1 MITFIL
7 TLIIIGQALLF
18 IELAII
24 PGLGVAGV
32 LGLGAIAGSC
42 YLSFANISTT
52 AGIMIILINIILA
65 TIVVMLTLR
74 KKTWKRFSLDT
85 NIDAKI
91 DTPIKEKGVSV
102 GAGIKRPCGMRK
114 DRNAADGMDGI
125 DDILRGVFSVCL
137 FAVQLC
143 RFAFS
148 DGNDME
154 YSG

>member
-1 MITFIL
+1 MISFII

-102 GAGIKRPCGMRK
+102 GDTGTAITRLAPSGTAIINGNTLEVTTRG
-114 DRNAADGMDGI
+114 ALI
-125 DDILRGVFSVCL
+125 DPQKNIEVIEISNNKVY
-137 FAVQLC
+137 VK
-143 RFAFS
+143 
-148 DGNDME
+148 E
-154 YSG
+154 K

>member
-1 MITFIL
+1 MISFII
-7 TLIIIGQALLF
+7 TLIIIGQVLLF

-24 PGLGVAGV
+24 PGLGIAGV

-91 DTPIKEKGVSV
+91 DTPIKEKGVNIGDTGTTITRLAPSGTAIINGNTLEV
-102 GAGIKRPCGMRK
+102 TTRGAL
-114 DRNAADGMDGI
+114 I
-125 DDILRGVFSVCL
+125 DPQKNIEVIEISTNKVY
-137 FAVQLC
+137 VK
-143 RFAFS
+143 
-148 DGNDME
+148 E
-154 YSG
+154 K

>member
-1 MITFIL
+1 MISFII

-65 TIVVMLTLR
+65 IIVVMLTLR

-102 GAGIKRPCGMRK
+102 GDTGTAITRLAPSGTAIINGNTLEVTTRG
-114 DRNAADGMDGI
+114 ALI
-125 DDILRGVFSVCL
+125 DPQKNIEVTEISNNKVY
-137 FAVQLC
+137 VK
-143 RFAFS
+143 
-148 DGNDME
+148 E
-154 YSG
+154 K

>member
-7 TLIIIGQALLF
+7 TLIIIGQVLLF

-24 PGLGVAGV
+24 PGLGIAGV

-102 GAGIKRPCGMRK
+102 GDTGTAITRLAPSGT
-114 DRNAADGMDGI
+114 AAINGNTLEVTTRGTLI
-125 DDILRGVFSVCL
+125 DPQKSIEVTEISNNKVY
-137 FAVQLC
+137 VK
-143 RFAFS
+143 
-148 DGNDME
+148 E
-154 YSG
+154 K

>member
-102 GAGIKRPCGMRK
+102 GDTGTAITRLAPSGTAVINGNTLEVTTRGTL
-114 DRNAADGMDGI
+114 I
-125 DDILRGVFSVCL
+125 DPQKSIEVTEISNNKVY
-137 FAVQLC
+137 VK
-143 RFAFS
+143 
-148 DGNDME
+148 E
-154 YSG
+154 K

>member
-1 MITFIL
+1 MISFII

-102 GAGIKRPCGMRK
+102 GDTGTAITRLAPSGTAVINGNTLEVTTRGTL
-114 DRNAADGMDGI
+114 I
-125 DDILRGVFSVCL
+125 DPQKSIEVTEISNNKVY
-137 FAVQLC
+137 VK
-143 RFAFS
+143 
-148 DGNDME
+148 E
-154 YSG
+154 K

>member
-1 MITFIL
+1 MISFIL

-102 GAGIKRPCGMRK
+102 GDTGTAITRLAPSGT
-114 DRNAADGMDGI
+114 AAINGNTLEVTTRGTLI
-125 DDILRGVFSVCL
+125 DPQKSIEVTEISNNKVY
-137 FAVQLC
+137 VK
-143 RFAFS
+143 
-148 DGNDME
+148 E
-154 YSG
+154 K

>member
-91 DTPIKEKGVSV
+91 DTPIKEKGVNIGDTGTTITRLAPSGTAIINGNTLEV
-102 GAGIKRPCGMRK
+102 TTRGIL
-114 DRNAADGMDGI
+114 I
-125 DDILRGVFSVCL
+125 DPQKNIEVTEISNNKVY
-137 FAVQLC
+137 VK
-143 RFAFS
+143 
-148 DGNDME
+148 E
-154 YSG
+154 K

>member
-1 MITFIL
+1 MISFII

-24 PGLGVAGV
+24 PGLGIAGV

-91 DTPIKEKGVSV
+91 DTPIKEKGVNIGDTGTTITRLAPSGTAIINGNTLEV
-102 GAGIKRPCGMRK
+102 TTRGAL
-114 DRNAADGMDGI
+114 I
-125 DDILRGVFSVCL
+125 DPQKNIEVIEISNNKVY
-137 FAVQLC
+137 VK
-143 RFAFS
+143 
-148 DGNDME
+148 E
-154 YSG
+154 K

>member
-102 GAGIKRPCGMRK
+102 GDTGTAITRLAPTGTAIINGNTLEVTTRGIL
-114 DRNAADGMDGI
+114 I
-125 DDILRGVFSVCL
+125 DPQKSIEVIEISNNKVY
-137 FAVQLC
+137 VK
-143 RFAFS
+143 
-148 DGNDME
+148 E
-154 YSG
+154 K

>member
-91 DTPIKEKGVSV
+91 DTPIKEKGVNIGDTGTAITRLAPSGTAIINGNTLEV
-102 GAGIKRPCGMRK
+102 TTRGTL
-114 DRNAADGMDGI
+114 I
-125 DDILRGVFSVCL
+125 DPQKSIEVTEISNNKVY
-137 FAVQLC
+137 VK
-143 RFAFS
+143 
-148 DGNDME
+148 E
-154 YSG
+154 K

>member
-102 GAGIKRPCGMRK
+102 GDTGTAITRLAPSGTAIINGNTLEVTTRG
-114 DRNAADGMDGI
+114 
-125 DDILRGVFSVCL
+125 ILRDPQKNIEVIEISNNKVY
-137 FAVQLC
+137 VK
-143 RFAFS
+143 
-148 DGNDME
+148 E
-154 YSG
+154 K

>member
-1 MITFIL
+1 MISFII

-18 IELAII
+18 MELAII

-102 GAGIKRPCGMRK
+102 GDTGTAITRLAPSGTAIINGNTLEVTTRG
-114 DRNAADGMDGI
+114 ALI
-125 DDILRGVFSVCL
+125 DPQKNIEVTEISNNKVY
-137 FAVQLC
+137 VK
-143 RFAFS
+143 
-148 DGNDME
+148 E
-154 YSG
+154 K

>member
-1 MITFIL
+1 MLTFIL

-102 GAGIKRPCGMRK
+102 GDTGTAITRLAPSGT
-114 DRNAADGMDGI
+114 AAINGNTLEVTTRGTLI
-125 DDILRGVFSVCL
+125 DPQKSIEVTEISNNKVY
-137 FAVQLC
+137 VK
-143 RFAFS
+143 
-148 DGNDME
+148 E
-154 YSG
+154 K

>member
-91 DTPIKEKGVSV
+91 DTSIKEKGVNIGDTGTTITRLAPS
-102 GAGIKRPCGMRK
+102 GT
-114 DRNAADGMDGI
+114 AAINGNTLEVTTRGTLI
-125 DDILRGVFSVCL
+125 DPQKNIEVIEISNNKVY
-137 FAVQLC
+137 VK
-143 RFAFS
+143 
-148 DGNDME
+148 E
-154 YSG
+154 K

>member
-1 MITFIL
+1 MISFII

-18 IELAII
+18 IEWAII
-24 PGLGVAGV
+24 PGLGIAGV

-91 DTPIKEKGVSV
+91 DTTIKEKGVNIGDTGTTITRLAPSGTAIINGNTLEV
-102 GAGIKRPCGMRK
+102 TTRGAL
-114 DRNAADGMDGI
+114 I
-125 DDILRGVFSVCL
+125 DPQKNIEVIEISNNKVY
-137 FAVQLC
+137 VK
-143 RFAFS
+143 
-148 DGNDME
+148 E
-154 YSG
+154 K

>member
-91 DTPIKEKGVSV
+91 DTPIKDKGVSV
-102 GAGIKRPCGMRK
+102 GDTGTAITRLAPSGT
-114 DRNAADGMDGI
+114 AAINGNTLEVTTRGTLI
-125 DDILRGVFSVCL
+125 DPQKSIEVTEISNNKVY
-137 FAVQLC
+137 VK
-143 RFAFS
+143 
-148 DGNDME
+148 E
-154 YSG
+154 K

>member
-91 DTPIKEKGVSV
+91 DTPIKEKGVRV
-102 GAGIKRPCGMRK
+102 GDTGTAITRLAPSGTAIINGNTLEVTTRGIL
-114 DRNAADGMDGI
+114 I
-125 DDILRGVFSVCL
+125 DPQKSIEVTEISNNKVY
-137 FAVQLC
+137 VK
-143 RFAFS
+143 
-148 DGNDME
+148 E
-154 YSG
+154 K

>member
-1 MITFIL
+1 MISFII

-24 PGLGVAGV
+24 PGLGIAGV

-91 DTPIKEKGVSV
+91 DTPIKEKGVNIGDTGTTITRLAPSGTAIINGNTLEV
-102 GAGIKRPCGMRK
+102 TTRGGL
-114 DRNAADGMDGI
+114 I
-125 DDILRGVFSVCL
+125 DPQKNIEVIEISNNKVY
-137 FAVQLC
+137 VK
-143 RFAFS
+143 
-148 DGNDME
+148 E
-154 YSG
+154 K

>member
-91 DTPIKEKGVSV
+91 DTPIKEKGVNV
-102 GAGIKRPCGMRK
+102 GDTGTAITRLAPSGT
-114 DRNAADGMDGI
+114 AAINGNTLEVTTRGTLI
-125 DDILRGVFSVCL
+125 DPQKSIEVTEISNNKVY
-137 FAVQLC
+137 VK
-143 RFAFS
+143 
-148 DGNDME
+148 E
-154 YSG
+154 K

>member
-1 MITFIL
+1 MISFII

-24 PGLGVAGV
+24 PGLGIAGV

-91 DTPIKEKGVSV
+91 DTPIKEKGVNIGDTGTTITRLAPSGTAIINGNTLEV
-102 GAGIKRPCGMRK
+102 TTRGAL
-114 DRNAADGMDGI
+114 I
-125 DDILRGVFSVCL
+125 DPQKNIEVTEISNNKVY
-137 FAVQLC
+137 VK
-143 RFAFS
+143 
-148 DGNDME
+148 E
-154 YSG
+154 K

>member
-1 MITFIL
+1 MITFII

-102 GAGIKRPCGMRK
+102 GDTGTAITRLAPTGTAIINGNTLEVTTRGIL
-114 DRNAADGMDGI
+114 I
-125 DDILRGVFSVCL
+125 DPQKSIEVIEISNNKVY
-137 FAVQLC
+137 VK
-143 RFAFS
+143 
-148 DGNDME
+148 E
-154 YSG
+154 K

>member
-1 MITFIL
+1 MISFII

-24 PGLGVAGV
+24 PGLGIAGV

-91 DTPIKEKGVSV
+91 DTPIKEKGVNIGDTGTTITRLAPSGTAIINGNTLEV
-102 GAGIKRPCGMRK
+102 TTRGALVDPQKNIEVIEISNNKVYVK
-114 DRNAADGMDGI
+114 
-125 DDILRGVFSVCL
+125 
-137 FAVQLC
+137 
-143 RFAFS
+143 
-148 DGNDME
+148 E
-154 YSG
+154 K

>member
-1 MITFIL
+1 MISFII

-24 PGLGVAGV
+24 PGLGIAGV

-102 GAGIKRPCGMRK
+102 GDTGTAITRLAPSGTAIINGNTLEVTTRG
-114 DRNAADGMDGI
+114 ALI
-125 DDILRGVFSVCL
+125 DPQKNIEVTEISTNKVY
-137 FAVQLC
+137 VK
-143 RFAFS
+143 
-148 DGNDME
+148 E
-154 YSG
+154 K

>member
-91 DTPIKEKGVSV
+91 DTPIKEKGVNIGDTGTTITRLAPSGTAIINGNTLEV
-102 GAGIKRPCGMRK
+102 TTRGIL
-114 DRNAADGMDGI
+114 I
-125 DDILRGVFSVCL
+125 DPQKSIEVTEISNNKVY
-137 FAVQLC
+137 VK
-143 RFAFS
+143 
-148 DGNDME
+148 E
-154 YSG
+154 K

>member
-102 GAGIKRPCGMRK
+102 GDTGTAITRLAPSGTAIINGNTLEVTTRG
-114 DRNAADGMDGI
+114 ALI
-125 DDILRGVFSVCL
+125 DPQKNIEVTEISNNKVY
-137 FAVQLC
+137 VK
-143 RFAFS
+143 
-148 DGNDME
+148 E
-154 YSG
+154 K

>member
-102 GAGIKRPCGMRK
+102 GDTGTAITRLAPSGTAIINGNTLEVTTRGIL
-114 DRNAADGMDGI
+114 I
-125 DDILRGVFSVCL
+125 DPQKNIEVIEISNNKVY
-137 FAVQLC
+137 VK
-143 RFAFS
+143 
-148 DGNDME
+148 E
-154 YSG
+154 K

>member
-18 IELAII
+18 IELSII

-102 GAGIKRPCGMRK
+102 GDTGTAITRLAPSGTAVINGNTLEVTTRGTL
-114 DRNAADGMDGI
+114 I
-125 DDILRGVFSVCL
+125 DPQKSIEVTEISNNKVY
-137 FAVQLC
+137 VK
-143 RFAFS
+143 
-148 DGNDME
+148 E
-154 YSG
+154 K

>member
-1 MITFIL
+1 MISFII

-102 GAGIKRPCGMRK
+102 GDTGTAITRLAPSGTAIINGNTLEVTTRG
-114 DRNAADGMDGI
+114 ALI
-125 DDILRGVFSVCL
+125 DPQKNIEVIEISTNKVY
-137 FAVQLC
+137 VK
-143 RFAFS
+143 
-148 DGNDME
+148 E
-154 YSG
+154 K

>member
-1 MITFIL
+1 MISFII

-24 PGLGVAGV
+24 PGLGIAGV

-102 GAGIKRPCGMRK
+102 GDTGTAITRLAPSGTAIINGNTLEVTTRG
-114 DRNAADGMDGI
+114 ALI
-125 DDILRGVFSVCL
+125 DPQKNIEVTEISNNKVY
-137 FAVQLC
+137 VK
-143 RFAFS
+143 
-148 DGNDME
+148 E
-154 YSG
+154 K

>member
-91 DTPIKEKGVSV
+91 DTPIKEKGVNV
-102 GAGIKRPCGMRK
+102 GDTGTAITRLAPSGTAIINGNTLEVTTRGTL
-114 DRNAADGMDGI
+114 I
-125 DDILRGVFSVCL
+125 DPQKSIEVTEISNNKVY
-137 FAVQLC
+137 VK
-143 RFAFS
+143 
-148 DGNDME
+148 E
-154 YSG
+154 K

>member
-1 MITFIL
+1 MISFII

-102 GAGIKRPCGMRK
+102 GDTGTAITRLAPSGTAIINGNTLEVTTRG
-114 DRNAADGMDGI
+114 ALI
-125 DDILRGVFSVCL
+125 DPQKNIEVTEISNNKVY
-137 FAVQLC
+137 VK
-143 RFAFS
+143 
-148 DGNDME
+148 E
-154 YSG
+154 K

>member
-102 GAGIKRPCGMRK
+102 GDTGTAITRLAPSGT
-114 DRNAADGMDGI
+114 AAINGNTLEVTTRGTLI
-125 DDILRGVFSVCL
+125 DPQKSIVVTEISNNKVY
-137 FAVQLC
+137 VK
-143 RFAFS
+143 
-148 DGNDME
+148 E
-154 YSG
+154 K

>member
-42 YLSFANISTT
+42 HLSFANISTT

-102 GAGIKRPCGMRK
+102 GDTGTAITRLAPTGTAIINGNTLEVTTRGIL
-114 DRNAADGMDGI
+114 I
-125 DDILRGVFSVCL
+125 DPQKSIEVIEISNNKVY
-137 FAVQLC
+137 VK
-143 RFAFS
+143 
-148 DGNDME
+148 E
-154 YSG
+154 K

>member
-102 GAGIKRPCGMRK
+102 GDTGTAITRLAPSGT
-114 DRNAADGMDGI
+114 AAINGNTLEVTTRGTLI
-125 DDILRGVFSVCL
+125 DPQKSIEVTEISNNKVY
-137 FAVQLC
+137 VK
-143 RFAFS
+143 
-148 DGNDME
+148 E
-154 YSG
+154 K

>member
-102 GAGIKRPCGMRK
+102 GDTGTAITRLAPSGTAIINGNTLEVTTRGIL
-114 DRNAADGMDGI
+114 I
-125 DDILRGVFSVCL
+125 DPQKNIEVTEISNNKVY
-137 FAVQLC
+137 VK
-143 RFAFS
+143 
-148 DGNDME
+148 E
-154 YSG
+154 K

>member
-102 GAGIKRPCGMRK
+102 GDTGTAITRLAPSGTAIINGNTLEVTTRGIL
-114 DRNAADGMDGI
+114 I
-125 DDILRGVFSVCL
+125 DPQKSIEVTEISNNKVY
-137 FAVQLC
+137 VK
-143 RFAFS
+143 
-148 DGNDME
+148 E
-154 YSG
+154 K

>member
-74 KKTWKRFSLDT
+74 KKTWKRFRLDT

-102 GAGIKRPCGMRK
+102 GDTGTAITRLAPSGT
-114 DRNAADGMDGI
+114 AAINGNTLEVTTRGTLI
-125 DDILRGVFSVCL
+125 DPQKSIEVTEISNNKVY
-137 FAVQLC
+137 VK
-143 RFAFS
+143 
-148 DGNDME
+148 E
-154 YSG
+154 K

>member
-102 GAGIKRPCGMRK
+102 GDTGTAITRLAPSGTAVINCNTLEVTTRGTL
-114 DRNAADGMDGI
+114 I
-125 DDILRGVFSVCL
+125 DPQKSIEVTEISNNKVY
-137 FAVQLC
+137 VK
-143 RFAFS
+143 
-148 DGNDME
+148 E
-154 YSG
+154 K

>member
-102 GAGIKRPCGMRK
+102 GDTGTAITRLAPSGTATINGNTLEVTTRGIL
-114 DRNAADGMDGI
+114 I
-125 DDILRGVFSVCL
+125 DPQKNIEVTEISNNKVY
-137 FAVQLC
+137 VK
-143 RFAFS
+143 
-148 DGNDME
+148 E
-154 YSG
+154 K